1 METNFQNFE
10 ENCVIFNAEFDQ
22 GLEDL
27 VRKSFDL
34 DELGLKDQVRTS
46 GLGFA
51 KNPKRPE
58 NEWTPAEKLI
68 DGKMIVTQVSSNPK
82 SVHYTCTIPW
92 KGEGPNLVNNIN
104 EVLARQKRTNSSDYL
119 VKKGTSLKEIDEK
132 FQDQVKKGY
141 IEKIDIKK
149 ENIYRKD
156 SYFLSYFPVVNRTK
170 DTSSLRIVFDAKA
183 KDKSGSSMNG
193 AIEKGPNRLNDLFAI
208 LLRFRRFHY
217 AFTADISEMFLR
229 IRLTEADKR
238 YHRFWWNENFWQWN
252 RILFGNRAS
261 PDISQKVIT
270 THALKMKESYPEASR
285 ALIEDTYMDDTI
297 VSRPSE
303 EECVK
308 IVETLPK
315 VTEGMDVQ
323 SRC

>member
-132 FQDQVKKGY
+132 PDDFMPVSFQY
-141 IEKIDIKK
+141 
-149 ENIYRKD
+149 
-156 SYFLSYFPVVNRTK
+156 
-170 DTSSLRIVFDAKA
+170 
-183 KDKSGSSMNG
+183 
-193 AIEKGPNRLNDLFAI
+193 
-208 LLRFRRFHY
+208 HY
-217 AFTADISEMFLR
+217 
-229 IRLTEADKR
+229 
-238 YHRFWWNENFWQWN
+238 
-252 RILFGNRAS
+252 
-261 PDISQKVIT
+261 
-270 THALKMKESYPEASR
+270 
-285 ALIEDTYMDDTI
+285 
-297 VSRPSE
+297 
-303 EECVK
+303 
-308 IVETLPK
+308 LPK
-315 VTEGMDVQ
+315 SAFFCCVHVLVTG
-323 SRC
+323 